1 MNVLVTGATGFV
13 GSHVARQLVAAG
25 NSVRVLVRAGS
36 NPLLLEDLP
45 VERCEGDLRDI
56 LSLSRAMKGIRRIFH
71 VAADYRLWSRNPDE
85 IYQSN
90 VAGTRSLF
98 EAARQS
104 GVERVV
110 YTSTVATIIVPSAA
124 DVLPN
129 EDTHATLDQMIGHYK
144 RSKFM
149 AEMEA
154 IKAAADGLPVIIVN
168 PTTPVGPGDWKPTPT
183 GRIIVDFLN
192 GKMPAYVDTGLNVA
206 AVEDIAAGHLLAAE
220 KGRIGER
227 YLLGARNMTLKEIL
241 DTISSIARRPA
252 PRVRLPHV
260 VAIAAA
266 HASEFYARF
275 TGREPQIPL
284 EGARMSRY
292 RMFIASDK
300 AAREL
305 GYASGP
311 VEPAFERA
319 VRWYGEHGF
328 IGKRSG
334 RSARAELARKKVA

>member
-1 MNVLVTGATGFV
+1 MTVLVTGATGFV
-13 GSHVARQLVAAG
+13 GSHVARQLVESG
-25 NSVRVLVRAGS
+25 HSVRVLVRAGS
-36 NPLLLEDLP
+36 NPLLIENLE

-56 LSLSRAMKGIRRIFH
+56 LSLGRAMNGVRRVFH

-90 VAGTRSLF
+90 VAGTRGLF
-98 EAARQS
+98 EAARQC
-104 GVERVV
+104 GVERIV
-110 YTSTVATIIVPSAA
+110 YTSTVATMVVPTA
-124 DVLPN
+124 DGSLPN
-129 EDTHATLDQMIGHYK
+129 EETHATLDQMVGHYK

-154 IKAAADGLPVIIVN
+154 IKAAADGLPVVIVN

-183 GRIIVDFLN
+183 GRIVVDFLN
-192 GKMPAYVDTGLNVA
+192 GKMPAYVDTGLNIA
-206 AVEDIAAGHLLAAE
+206 AVEDIATGHLLAAE

-241 DTISSIARRPA
+241 DTLAAITGRPA
-252 PRVRLPHV
+252 PRVRLPHA

-266 HASEFYARF
+266 HASEFYSRI

-284 EGARMSRY
+284 EGAKMSRY
-292 RMFIASDK
+292 RMFVASDK

-305 GYASGP
+305 GYAPGP

-319 VRWYGEHGF
+319 VRWYQEHGY
-328 IGKRSG
+328 IGAGSRAKTTG
-334 RSARAELARKKVA
+334 AKARAA